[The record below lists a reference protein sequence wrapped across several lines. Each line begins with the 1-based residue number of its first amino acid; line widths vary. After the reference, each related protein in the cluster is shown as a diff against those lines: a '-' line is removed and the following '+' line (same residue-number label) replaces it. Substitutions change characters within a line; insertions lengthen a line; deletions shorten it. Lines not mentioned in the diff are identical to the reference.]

1 MRTAAPVARWTVE
14 QVLALAPDDASRK
27 AGSKLG
33 SAGPW
38 SGGGCDG
45 SGAVWGQCKGSGS
58 KPYVTVIDITGPAYK
73 CSCPSRKFPCKHA
86 LGLLLVWAS
95 GESAL
100 PAGEVPDWAGEWL
113 ADRRRR
119 SVEQA
124 EKRAGTDGAP
134 SAGPADP
141 EAARRRAER
150 RAKRITGGA
159 QELEERLADLL
170 RGGLAAADQPG
181 YGLWEET
188 AARMVDAQA
197 PGLAARV
204 RELGSIPSS
213 GPGWPARLLEECALL
228 HLLDSA
234 WLGIDRLPEPL
245 AATVRTRVG
254 LTAPAEG
261 PPVRD
266 RWLVLAR
273 YDTPDG
279 KIVARRIWLYG
290 RETGRTALLLSF
302 GAAGRSPGPAL
313 PVGVTIDAEITPHP
327 GSGRLRAELG
337 RQFGVPSPAGTPP
350 PGGTAAEAIGGY
362 GDALREDPWLDAWPV
377 TLRDVIPVPSGDGW
391 QLVDAAGD
399 AALPV
404 APAALSRP
412 GLWKLVALS
421 GGSPV
426 TVFGECGHRGFEP
439 FAAWSTGSDDDPGSD
454 DDSGAGGGTEGEVGA
469 DFGDGAGGGT
479 EAGTAAA
486 AAARSDTGSGRA
498 GAASGIV
505 PLI

>member
-1 MRTAAPVARWTVE
+1 MLLSHGGEPLRTADRAARWTVE
-14 QVLALAPDDASRK
+14 QVLALAPDESSRK

-38 SGGGCDG
+38 SGGGCDA
-45 SGAVWGQCKGSGS
+45 SGAVWGLCKGSGS
-58 KPYVTVIDITGPAYK
+58 KPYQTVVDTTGPAYK

-113 ADRRRR
+113 TGRR
-119 SVEQA
+119 
-124 EKRAGTDGAP
+124 KRAADKGVKGGQAAGGA
-134 SAGPADP
+134 SAAGPADP

-150 RAKRITGGA
+150 RAERITGGA
-159 QELEERLADLL
+159 QELEQRLTDLL
-170 RGGLAAADQPG
+170 RGGLAAADQSG

-204 RELGSIPSS
+204 RELGSIPAS
-213 GPGWPARLLEECALL
+213 GPGWPVRLLEECALL

-266 RWLVLAR
+266 HWLVLAQ

-279 KIVARRIWLYG
+279 KIVTRRIWLYG
-290 RETGRTALLLSF
+290 RDSGRTALLLSF
-302 GAAGRSPGPAL
+302 GAAGRSPGLAL
-313 PVGVTIDAEITPHP
+313 PVGVTIDAEITPCP
-327 GSGRLRAELG
+327 GAGQLRAELG
-337 RQFGVPSPAGTPP
+337 GQFGVPSPTGTPP
-350 PGGTAAEAIGGY
+350 PGGTAAAAIGAY
-362 GDALREDPWLDAWPV
+362 GNALRDDPWLDAWPV
-377 TLRDVIPVPSGDGW
+377 TLREVIPVPSEDGW

-399 AALPV
+399 AALPI
-404 APAALSRP
+404 AAAALSRP

-426 TVFGECGHRGFEP
+426 TVFGECGHGGFDP
-439 FAAWSTGSDDDPGSD
+439 LAAWSTDADA
-454 DDSGAGGGTEGEVGA
+454 GAGACGVDA
-469 DFGDGAGGGT
+469 DGV
-479 EAGTAAA
+479 EI
-486 AAARSDTGSGRA
+486 SSVDTTSET
-498 GAASGIV
+498 V

>member
-1 MRTAAPVARWTVE
+1 MRTAAPAARWTAE
-14 QVLALAPDDASRK
+14 QVLALAPDEASRK
-27 AGSKLG
+27 AGSRLG

-45 SGAVWGQCKGSGS
+45 SGAVWGLCKGSGS
-58 KPYVTVIDITGPAYK
+58 KPYQTVIDTTGPAYK

-86 LGLLLVWAS
+86 LGLLLVWSA

-113 ADRRRR
+113 TGRRERA
-119 SVEQA
+119 A
-124 EKRAGTDGAP
+124 EKEEKGGAAAGAP
-134 SAGPADP
+134 AAGPADP

-150 RAKRITGGA
+150 RAERITGGTR
-159 QELEERLADLL
+159 ELEQRLTDLL
-170 RGGLAAADQPG
+170 RGGLAAADQSG

-204 RELGSIPSS
+204 RELGAVPAS
-213 GPGWPARLLEECALL
+213 GPDWPARLLEECALL
-228 HLLDSA
+228 HMLDSA

-266 RWLVLAR
+266 HWLVLAQ

-279 KIVARRIWLYG
+279 KIVTRRIWLYG
-290 RETGRTALLLSF
+290 RGSGRTALLLSF

-313 PVGVTIDAEITPHP
+313 PVGVTIDAEITPYR
-327 GSGRLRAELG
+327 GAGQLRAELG
-337 RQFGVPSPAGTPP
+337 GQFGAPVSAGAPP
-350 PGGTAAEAIGGY
+350 PGSTAAAAIAAY
-362 GDALREDPWLDAWPV
+362 GHALRDDPWLDAWPV
-377 TLRDVIPVPSGDGW
+377 TLREVIPVPSGDGW
-391 QLVDAAGD
+391 QLVDAVGD

-421 GGSPV
+421 GGRPV
-426 TVFGECGHRGFEP
+426 TVFGECGHRGFDP
-439 FAAWSTGSDDDPGSD
+439 FAAWSTGTDTDGIGGVVMT
-454 DDSGAGGGTEGEVGA
+454 SGT
-469 DFGDGAGGGT
+469 
-479 EAGTAAA
+479 
-486 AAARSDTGSGRA
+486 
-498 GAASGIV
+498 V